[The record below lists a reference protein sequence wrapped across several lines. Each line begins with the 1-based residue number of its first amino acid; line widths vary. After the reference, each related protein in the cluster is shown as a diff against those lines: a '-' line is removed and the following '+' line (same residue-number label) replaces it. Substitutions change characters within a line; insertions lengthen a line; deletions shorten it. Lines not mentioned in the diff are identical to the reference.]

1 MNSNLPQ
8 AQLSYWIAFKAIF
21 VRELKLAWQK
31 PSQIIQPMVFF
42 LIVVTLFPLGISPA
56 PKTLQMIGPGV
67 IWIAALLAIMLV
79 VDRLFRQ
86 DFQEGTIEAWLLST
100 VPMSLLVAAKLL
112 AAWFISCSVLLLI
125 SPVLALLMNVES
137 QVIPAL
143 MLSLLIGTPILLFVG
158 AIGNALTVSLNQGG
172 VLLSLLV
179 LPLYI
184 PVLIFATS
192 LIEAASFNMDYSGQ
206 LAILVSMLLVSCF
219 FAPVAIAAAL
229 KNTVN

>member
-1 MNSNLPQ
+1 MNINNRPI
-8 AQLSYWIAFKAIF
+8 QLSYWLAFKSIF
-21 VRELKLAWQK
+21 MRELKLAWQK
-31 PSQIIQPMVFF
+31 PTQIIQPMVFF
-42 LIVVTLFPLGISPA
+42 LIVVTLFPLGISPS
-56 PKTLQMIGPGV
+56 PKILQMIGPGV
-67 IWIAALLAIMLV
+67 IWIAAILAIMLV
-79 VDRLFRQ
+79 VERLFRQ
-86 DFQEGTIEAWLLST
+86 DYQEGTIEAWLLST
-100 VPMSLLVAAKLL
+100 VPMSLLVGAKLL
-112 AAWFISCSVLLLI
+112 AGWFISCSVLLLI
-125 SPVLALLMNVES
+125 TPILALLMNIEAH
-137 QVIPAL
+137 VIPAL

-184 PVLIFATS
+184 PVLIFSTS
-192 LIEAASFNMDYSGQ
+192 LIEAATLNMDYSGQ